1 MSLYFAEFVFGVVF
15 LFVECGELGL
25 DVLNCGAALRWGC
38 WEFTKSGEV
47 GFELADVGVDLSE
60 FFAGVVEGQG
70 KRIVDVGV
78 AAVVFGGEHIL
89 SHFCVYVVEV
99 CFVGGGSES
108 FCFACLVEVSQT
120 FEDLVVVCV
129 SDEVFKVEL
138 CAFRGR
144 GA

>member
-15 LFVECGELGL
+15 VLVKCGELCL

-38 WEFTKSGEV
+38 REFAKSGEV

-60 FFAGVVEGQG
+60 FLAGVVEGQG

-78 AAVVFGGEHIL
+78 AAVVFGSEHVL
-89 SHFCVYVVEV
+89 GHFGVYVVEF
-99 CFVGGGSES
+99 CFVGGGCEAFS
-108 FCFACLVEVSQT
+108 FAGLVKVAQT
-120 FEDLVVVCV
+120 VEELVVVCM

>member
-15 LFVECGELGL
+15 LFVECGELCL

-38 WEFTKSGEV
+38 REFAKSGEV

-60 FFAGVVEGQG
+60 FLAGVVEGQG

-78 AAVVFGGEHIL
+78 AAVVFGSEHIL
-89 SHFCVYVVEV
+89 SHFGVYVVEF

-108 FCFACLVEVSQT
+108 FCFASLVEGSKAV
-120 FEDLVVVCV
+120 EDLVVVCV
-129 SDEVFKVEL
+129 SDEVIKVKL
-138 CAFRGR
+138 GTFRGR